1 MARQNRRHLLFT
13 LSCSNA
19 SRTSWAVQQQH
30 QQQQQ
35 QHQRMQ
41 RHLLSLTIR
50 TTTTTTTTM
59 TARARLGESKIN
71 LRAPSMK
78 KVLPSSDPSS
88 DVVVEEPIFFLVA
101 KFLTTP
107 FGDDTRTL
115 TMTRTLCIL
124 VLVFFFTKMLNHRR
138 LFLKPIPFTAHPP
151 RYRMVMDPR
160 V

>member
-1 MARQNRRHLLFT
+1 
-13 LSCSNA
+13 
-19 SRTSWAVQQQH
+19 
-30 QQQQQ
+30 
-35 QHQRMQ
+35 MQ
-41 RHLLSLTIR
+41 RHLLFLVSLTIR

-78 KVLPSSDPSS
+78 KVLPSS

-138 LFLKPIPFTAHPP
+138 LFLNPIPFRAHPP